1 MDQRSPVGLVQITL
15 GVVLVA
21 GLAAG
26 SVPLRAQNA
35 DALYAGRSC
44 NQDFASLRAVGVT
57 DVADSGPLVAALR
70 EAADSAAPLTK
81 VVLLYDAY
89 GDLRKVQ
96 TGGTRSP
103 AADSGLER
111 AVRSMTK
118 AVTGMPNRFMAT
130 IVRLNRRDM
139 IDISSFPFTCPPGE
153 SSTPQA
159 MRIARE
165 GRRFPSPAPRDAM
178 VQLWLRSSGEVADA
192 WIVRSSGRRELDSL
206 ALEVVRVLRY
216 TPPLVGTTPVATLLQ
231 VPVRF

>member
-15 GVVLVA
+15 GVLLVA
-21 GLAAG
+21 GLAG
-26 SVPLRAQNA
+26 VVVPARAQDA
-35 DALYAGRSC
+35 DGLSAGRSW
-44 NQDFASLRAVGVT
+44 NQDFARLGAVGVT
-57 DVADSGPLVAALR
+57 DVTDSGPLVAALR

-118 AVTGMPNRFMAT
+118 PVTGMPNDFMAT
-130 IVRLNRRDM
+130 IVRLNRRDI
-139 IDISSFPFTCPPGE
+139 IDISPFPLTCPPGV
-153 SSTPQA
+153 SWTPQA

-165 GRRFPSPAPRDAM
+165 GRRFPSPAPRVGM
-178 VQLWLRSSGEVADA
+178 VQPR
-192 WIVRSSGRRELDSL
+192 VRSSGAVADPTS
-206 ALEVVRVLRY
+206 VLR
-216 TPPLVGTTPVATLLQ
+216 TARP
-231 VPVRF
+231 